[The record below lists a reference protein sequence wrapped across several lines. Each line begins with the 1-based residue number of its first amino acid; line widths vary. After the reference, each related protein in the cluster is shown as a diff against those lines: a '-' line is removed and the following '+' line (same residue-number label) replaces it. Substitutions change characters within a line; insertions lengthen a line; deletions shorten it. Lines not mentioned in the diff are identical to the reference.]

1 MKQIWFITGS
11 QDLYGDDTLRQ
22 VKENSIVIAKSL
34 KESTGSEIVFKQLA
48 RSKEEIN
55 SVFTEVNSNDDC
67 IGVIIFAHTFS
78 PAKMWV
84 NALSKVQKPVLH
96 LHTQFNKTIPANE
109 IDMDYMNL
117 HQSAHGDRE
126 LAHGMNVAGL
136 RRDVVVGHFT
146 ADHVIKAVGE
156 WAQACIG
163 VASSTKLRMVRFGDN
178 MNCVAVTDGNKV
190 MAEKELGWTVNTVG
204 VGDLVEYVDAVT
216 DAEIDQLITKYH
228 QMYDFADNCKEG
240 AEFHENVRYQAKLEI
255 GMERYLVNGNYNAF
269 TTNFDQLHGL
279 DQLPGL
285 ASQRLMEK
293 GYGFA
298 GEGDWRTSAMTY
310 VLKQIANNKGTSFM
324 EDYTYDFELGYA
336 LQAHMLEICPTV
348 AITKPKIEVHHLGI
362 GNRNAPARITFDGK
376 KGAGIACSLVELNGT
391 YRMLINKV
399 EVMDVPYKM
408 PNLPVAAT
416 FWKPEPSLEVSAH
429 AWLLA
434 GGAHHTIFSTEVTV
448 AQMKTWTKFYGI
460 ETIVIDEDTTIKQ
473 FEKELGL

>member
-1 MKQIWFITGS
+1 MKSIWFITGS
-11 QDLYGDDTLRQ
+11 QDLYGEETLKQ
-22 VKENSIVIAKSL
+22 VKENSETIVKSL
-34 KESTGSEIVFKQLA
+34 AEATGQNIVFKQLA
-48 RSKEEIN
+48 RSKDEIN
-55 SVFTEVNSNDDC
+55 DVFKEVNVSDEC
-67 IGVIIFAHTFS
+67 IGVILFAHTFS

-84 NALSKVQKPVLH
+84 RALSNVAKPVLH

-136 RRDVVVGHFT
+136 RRDVVVGHYEAEHVVT
-146 ADHVIKAVGE
+146 AVSKWVDSCK
-156 WAQACIG
+156 G
-163 VASSTKLRMVRFGDN
+163 VDASLNFRMVRFGDN

-190 MAEKELGWTVNTVG
+190 MAEKELGWTINTVG

-216 DAEIDQLITKYH
+216 ESEIDSLIEEYGKV
-228 QMYDFADNCKEG
+228 YDFAENCAPG
-240 AEFHENVRYQAKLEI
+240 AEFHENVRYQARLEI
-255 GMERYLVNGNYNAF
+255 GMERYLVDGDYSAF
-269 TTNFDQLHGL
+269 TTNFDILHGL
-279 DQLPGL
+279 KQLPGL

-298 GEGDWRTSAMTY
+298 GEGDWRTSAMVY
-310 VLKQIANNKGTSFM
+310 IMKQMANNKGTSFM

-336 LQAHMLEICPTV
+336 LQAHMLEICPT
-348 AITKPKIEVHHLGI
+348 IGCTKPVIEVHHLGI
-362 GNRNAPARITFDGK
+362 GGKEAPARLTFEGK
-376 KGAGIACSLVELNGT
+376 KGDGVACSLVELNGE
-391 YRMLINKV
+391 YRMLVNTV
-399 EVMDVPYKM
+399 EVKEVPYKM

-434 GGAHHTIFSTEVTV
+434 GGAHHTIFSTELTV
-448 AQMKTWTKFYGI
+448 DQVKTFTKFYGI